1 MTRASINGRWCVFR
15 LLIVAAETLM
25 HRRAFPAQEPLGIAR
40 ASVSPPRFAAAI
52 LCQIMNASGQRL
64 SDPIRGR

>member
-1 MTRASINGRWCVFR
+1 MTQGFHKWPLVRFPAVNR
-15 LLIVAAETLM
+15 AAETLM

-52 LCQIMNASGQRL
+52 TNGSGQRL
-64 SDPIRGR
+64 SDPIRGLA